1 MLPYRD
7 NIPSRSDP
15 VVCWM
20 LMLLNVG
27 IFLWMI
33 QLGPRVEGVV
43 YGMGLIP
50 DRLSGAPRPG
60 ESLTLITSMFLH
72 ASLGHVLGNM
82 LFLYIFG
89 DNVEDRMGHARFL
102 IFYLLCGIGAAALH
116 VYLRP
121 DSTVPTIGASGAISG
136 VLGAYLLLYPGARVS
151 TLVFMY
157 MRVEIPAVLYL
168 LGWYAYQ
175 LLAGAAAAGNGDIG
189 GVAWWAHVGG
199 FMVGAALVFLFARRA
214 AAPPPAAAPAR
225 ARRTL
230 SPFGPDRADDA

>member
-27 IFLWMI
+27 IFFWMV

-50 DRLSGAPRPG
+50 DRLVSFPRTG
-60 ESLTLITSMFLH
+60 EPVTLISSMFLH

-89 DNVEDRMGHARFL
+89 DNVEDRMGHIRFL
-102 IFYLLCGIGAAALH
+102 VFYLLCGIGAAALH

-151 TLVFMY
+151 TLVFLY
-157 MRVEIPAVLYL
+157 ISVEVPAVLYL

-199 FMVGAALVFLFARRA
+199 FMVGAVLVFVFARRT
-214 AAPPPAAAPAR
+214 PPPAPVPVR
-225 ARRTL
+225 GRRTL
-230 SPFGPDRADDA
+230 SPFGPERLDDR